1 MLSGHASLSSCPW
14 VLLEDLSSVY
24 TDVEVERKHTHK
36 KRKLADGREKTM
48 VRPHGLLLLLLHQH
62 MHIHMVNMTSVCV

>member
-48 VRPHGLLLLLLHQH
+48 VSL
-62 MHIHMVNMTSVCV
+62 MSYYYYYYISICTYTW